1 MELVNKFN
9 QKKYSEIIA
18 LYNPNNIINKNN
30 FLENLIIA
38 KSFFL
43 NNDFDKALII
53 LKTLNTINQHHE
65 VKYVTSLIY
74 QRRNQLQ
81 QSYEN
86 LKEAINLKQDEPLY
100 LNEMAV
106 LLIKNNQIEA
116 AFKLLS
122 DVRLLAM
129 NLSLKAQVFHN
140 IALCYSHQKNFE
152 EAIKFYKKSLELNKN
167 SIGSIQNLGM
177 IYYQK
182 EEFSKAKN
190 YFNEILKIQPA
201 SFTIKTLLA
210 LIELKKNKFYSAIN
224 LLLSAIQDNNE
235 YKSAWENL
243 AHCYYLSNQASKAV
257 DTYRKVIELNKLDLV
272 NISNYLN
279 TLNYCENFDS
289 AYIFNEHNKY
299 ANLFEQSHPNSLK
312 LTDPSGGKI
321 KIGFVSADFRKH
333 SVMEFFLP
341 LLNNF
346 NRQLFDIYCYSN
358 HPIVDD
364 YTKVVKNKSHFL
376 QIHTLSDEE
385 VSKQIKEDKID
396 ILFDLSG
403 HTSHNRLGV
412 FSRRSSPIQISWI
425 GYAATTG
432 LPNMDFK
439 IVDKYTDTLDQD
451 KFYSEKL
458 IRMPDFFMCFKK
470 PESDIQ
476 IETQDKI
483 TDQSVIFGSF
493 NHTIKISEENIK
505 TWSAIISSNSNY
517 RLCLKHKSLEN
528 EDLVNDFK
536 KKFISYGVKESQLIF
551 LGYVSKQEHFEL
563 YNKTHIVLDTS
574 PYNGTT
580 TTMEALWM
588 GVPVVTQVGEKH
600 QSRVSHSILNNIGV
614 PELSAVSKEEY
625 IKKAIELSNDFQKII
640 HYKKTLREALL
651 NSPIMDEKKFMTNF
665 ENIINELVK

>member
-1 MELVNKFN
+1 LELLNKFN

-18 LYNPNNIINKNN
+18 LYNPNKIIDKNN
-30 FLENLIIA
+30 FSENLIIA

-43 NNDFDKALII
+43 TNDFDKALII
-53 LKTLNTINQHHE
+53 LKTLNAINQHHE

-106 LLIKNNQIEA
+106 LLIKNNQIDA

-122 DVRLLAM
+122 DVKTLAM

-152 EAIKFYKKSLELNKN
+152 DAIKFYKKSLELNKN
-167 SIGSIQNLGM
+167 SIGSLQNLGM

-201 SFTIKTLLA
+201 SFTIKNLLA
-210 LIELKKNKFYSAIN
+210 LIELKNNKFYTAIN
-224 LLLSAIQDNNE
+224 LLLSAIQDNTE

-257 DTYRKVIELNKLDLV
+257 DTYRKVIELNKSDFV

-289 AYIFNEHNKY
+289 AYIFNEHNRY
-299 ANLFEQSHPNSLK
+299 ANLLEHNHVNSLK
-312 LTDPSGGKI
+312 LTDPTGRKI

-358 HPIVDD
+358 HPTVDE
-364 YTKVVKNKSHFL
+364 YTNEVKNKSHFL
-376 QIHTLSDEE
+376 QIHTLSDEG
-385 VSKQIKEDKID
+385 VSKNIKENKID

-403 HTSHNRLGV
+403 HTSHNRLGI

-425 GYAATTG
+425 GYATTTG
-432 LPNMDFK
+432 LSNMDYK
-439 IVDKYTDTLDQD
+439 IVDKFTDTLDQD

-458 IRMPDFFMCFKK
+458 IRMPNFFMCFKK
-470 PESDIQ
+470 PEIDTQ
-476 IETQDKI
+476 IENQENI
-483 TDQSVIFGSF
+483 IDQSIVFGSF

-505 TWSAIISSNSNY
+505 TWSAIISSNSKY
-517 RLCLKHKSLEN
+517 RLCLKHKSLDN

-536 KKFISYGVKESQLIF
+536 RKFTAYGVKESQLIF
-551 LGYVSKQEHFEL
+551 RGYVSKQEHFEL
-563 YNKTHIVLDTS
+563 YNKTHIMLDTF

-588 GVPVVTQVGEKH
+588 GLPVVTLAGERH
-600 QSRVSHSILNNIGV
+600 QSRVSHSILNNIGA
-614 PELSAVSKEEY
+614 PELSAINIEEY
-625 IKKAIELSNDFQKII
+625 IKKALELANDFQKIT
-640 HYKKTLREALL
+640 HYKKTLRAALQ
-651 NSPIMDEKKFMTNF
+651 NSAIMDEKKFMTNF
-665 ENIINELVK
+665 ENIIIDLVK